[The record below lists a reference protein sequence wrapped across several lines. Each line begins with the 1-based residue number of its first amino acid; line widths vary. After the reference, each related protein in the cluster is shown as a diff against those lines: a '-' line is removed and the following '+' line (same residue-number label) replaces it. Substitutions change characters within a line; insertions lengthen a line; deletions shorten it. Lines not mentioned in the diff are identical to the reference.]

1 MATCPAGF
9 LEQLVLVDRGIGV
22 SSILSV
28 VVITLVVVM
37 VSAAVIVVN
46 KAACS

>member
-9 LEQLVLVDRGIGV
+9 LEQLVLVGRGTGL

-28 VVITLVVVM
+28 AVATLMVVM
-37 VSAAVIVVN
+37 VSAAVIVV
-46 KAACS
+46 K